1 MTGEEFAAL
10 FDTFR
15 HTAFRLECLQT
26 YDVSQEIEA
35 VRAFREGRPRPE
47 RSVRTSSWLRR
58 VAVSTAQGKQ
68 WSRVRVVA
76 YPLTE
81 YTRYELV
88 GYVESQAAGETILLV
103 DHDQVGDLGRDFW
116 LFDAGT
122 PEARAVLMR
131 YTVDGKIEGFD
142 LVTDPTETERLHDIQ
157 RTAEAHAVPLNAF
170 LAEAS

>member
-10 FDTFR
+10 FDTFQ

-47 RSVRTSSWLRR
+47 RSVRTSQWLRR

-68 WSRVRVVA
+68 WSRVRVVD

-88 GYVESQAAGETILLV
+88 GYVESQAAGERIQLV
-103 DHDQVGDLGRDFW
+103 DTDQVGDLGPDFW

-122 PEARAVLMR
+122 PEACAVLMR
-131 YTVDGKIEGFD
+131 YTVDGQIEGFE
-142 LVTDPTETERLHDIQ
+142 LVTDPAHLERLQTIQ
-157 RTAEAHAVPLNAF
+157 HAAETHAVPLNEF
-170 LAEAS
+170 LARSA

>member
-10 FDTFR
+10 FDTFQ

-26 YDVSQEIEA
+26 YDVSQEVEA

-47 RSVRTSSWLRR
+47 RSVRTSPWLRR
-58 VAVSTAQGKQ
+58 VAVTTAQGKQ
-68 WSRVRVVA
+68 WSRVRVVS

-88 GYVESQAAGETILLV
+88 GYVESQAAGERILLV
-103 DHDQVGDLGRDFW
+103 DYDKVGDLGPDFW

-122 PEARAVLMR
+122 LAARAVLMR
-131 YTVDGKIEGFD
+131 YTVGGKIEGFD
-142 LVTDPTETERLHDIQ
+142 LVTDPAHLERLRAIQ
-157 RTAEAHAVPLNAF
+157 HLVESHAVPLNEF
-170 LAEAS
+170 LAGVA

>member
-10 FDTFR
+10 FDTFQ
-15 HTAFRLECLQT
+15 HTAFRLEALQT
-26 YDVSQEIEA
+26 YDEQAEAAA
-35 VRAFREGRPRPE
+35 VRAFREGLPRPE

-88 GYVESQAAGETILLV
+88 GYVESQAAGERIQLV
-103 DHDQVGDLGRDFW
+103 DIDQVGDLGPDFW
-116 LFDAGT
+116 LFDASS
-122 PEARAVLMR
+122 PEACAVLMR
-131 YTVDGKIEGFD
+131 YTVNGKIEGFD
-142 LVTDPTETERLHDIQ
+142 LVTDPAHLERLQAIQ
-157 RTAEAHAVPLNAF
+157 HAAEAHAVPLNAF
-170 LAEAS
+170 LARSA

>member
-10 FDTFR
+10 FDTFQ
-15 HTAFRLECLQT
+15 HTAFRLECLQA
-26 YDVSQEIEA
+26 YDVSQEAEA

-47 RSVRTSSWLRR
+47 RSVRTSPWLRR
-58 VAVSTAQGKQ
+58 VAVTTAQGKR
-68 WSRVRVVA
+68 WSRVRVVD

-88 GYVESQAAGETILLV
+88 GYVESQAAGEQIQLA
-103 DHDQVGDLGRDFW
+103 DHDQVGDLGPDFW

-122 PEARAVLMR
+122 PGACAVLMR

-142 LVTDPTETERLHDIQ
+142 LVTDPAHLERLHAIQ
-157 RTAEAHAVPLNAF
+157 SAAEAHAVPLNAF
-170 LAEAS
+170 LAEVG

>member
-10 FDTFR
+10 FDTFER
-15 HTAFRLECLQT
+15 TAFRLECLQT

-47 RSVRTSSWLRR
+47 RSVRTSPWLQR
-58 VAVSTAQGKQ
+58 VAVSSAQGKQ
-68 WSRVRVVA
+68 WSRVRVVD

-88 GYVESQAAGETILLV
+88 GYVESQAAGEHIQLV
-103 DHDQVGDLGRDFW
+103 DYDQVGDLGPDFW
-116 LFDAGT
+116 LFDAST
-122 PEARAVLMR
+122 PSACAVLMR

-142 LVTDPTETERLHDIQ
+142 LVTDTAHLERLQAIQ
-157 RTAEAHAVPLNAF
+157 HAAEAHAVPLNEF
-170 LAEAS
+170 LAGAT